1 MKFDSQFDDVW
12 PCLIH
17 FLLCCVSKIGPS
29 IFLAALVAHLLS
41 NKLHHWWG
49 LQSPKEDTVNG
60 FGIRLAAD
68 CLAMFLWF
76 VLICHIKIWAQP
88 VHASSF
94 GGLMN
99 HETHDRPLVL
109 AYTDDVGLGVPPL
122 RHTPRA
128 TALVNGRENG
138 AQPWRRSCRA
148 ASKLG
153 DQTWICLKGDTLWL
167 CQNSY

>member
-1 MKFDSQFDDVW
+1 
-12 PCLIH
+12 
-17 FLLCCVSKIGPS
+17 
-29 IFLAALVAHLLS
+29 
-41 NKLHHWWG
+41 
-49 LQSPKEDTVNG
+49 
-60 FGIRLAAD
+60 
-68 CLAMFLWF
+68 
-76 VLICHIKIWAQP
+76 
-88 VHASSF
+88 
-94 GGLMN
+94 MN

-153 DQTWICLKGDTLWL
+153 DQTWICQGIPSGYVKIAIKNGHL
-167 CQNSY
+167 